1 MESINIRPANENDLI
16 PFSSNLKDVSLPLV
30 SLHVQYI
37 IVGILLGIVLAF
49 ILTFILYKLKKDIA
63 AMSIVVTIPL
73 GITGSII
80 LMQHL
85 HENTLM
91 NIELKERHPQVRSL
105 SINGTINHINHI
117 DDSNA
122 QKIQFKDKQ
131 HTYYVTIPDCI
142 SVKPNDDI
150 KIDINNQII
159 DKTIDSNNLS
169 ESINP
174 IKSNV
179 IIKNNESKYKTS
191 IIKTNQYK
199 THNDWHEGLS
209 ELSGYMEPN

>member
-37 IVGILLGIVLAF
+37 IVAF

-85 HENTLM
+85 HTNTLM
-91 NIELKERHPQVRSL
+91 NIELKERNPQVRSL
-105 SINGTINHINHI
+105 SINGSINHINHI
-117 DDSNA
+117 DNSNT
-122 QKIQFKDKQ
+122 QKIQFKNKQ
-131 HTYYVTIPDCI
+131 HTYYVTIPDHI
-142 SVKPNDDI
+142 SVKSNDNI
-150 KIDINNQII
+150 NININNQII

-169 ESINP
+169 ESISS
-174 IKSNV
+174 IKSKV

-191 IIKTNQYK
+191 IIRTNQYK
-199 THNDWHEGLS
+199 TDNDWREGLS
-209 ELSGYMEPN
+209 ELSDYMEPN

>member
-1 MESINIRPANENDLI
+1 MESINIRSANENDII
-16 PFSSNLKDVSLPLV
+16 PFSSNLKGVSIPLV
-30 SLHVQYI
+30 SLHSLYI
-37 IVGILLGIVLAF
+37 IVGIILGIVLAF
-49 ILTFILYKLKKDIA
+49 ILTFILYKLKTDIA

-73 GITGSII
+73 GITASII

-85 HENTLM
+85 YTNTLM

-105 SINGTINHINHI
+105 SINGKINHISHI
-117 DDSNA
+117 DDSNT

-131 HTYYVTIPDCI
+131 HTYYVTIPDHI

-159 DKTIDSNNLS
+159 DKTMDSNNLS

-174 IKSNV
+174 IKSKV
-179 IIKNNESKYKTS
+179 VIKNKESKYKTS
-191 IIKTNQYK
+191 IIKTTQYK
-199 THNDWHEGLS
+199 THNDWREGLS